1 MNDMTRMTAG
11 VAEGAMDS
19 NGKRNDDGDRDAV
32 QARQIAQFGGAGLP
46 GGEGDRETAEAL
58 SFRVPGNSAE
68 GREPPPQKLQRFL
81 ELAVTGIITMA
92 ATLALV
98 TALSPS
104 HHTGAK
110 PIVVLD
116 ADRAAAT
123 FVRSPGISDLDEAAF
138 GDAVTRFHGALL
150 KEMLRY
156 GAKTGT
162 VVLSSSAVLAGEVP
176 DVTDLLTQNA
186 MRSVK

>member
-1 MNDMTRMTAG
+1 MNDRTNLVAAQVAAPTATG
-11 VAEGAMDS
+11 
-19 NGKRNDDGDRDAV
+19 
-32 QARQIAQFGGAGLP
+32 QAPVFAP
-46 GGEGDRETAEAL
+46 
-58 SFRVPGNSAE
+58 SSPVPGTSSEAQ
-68 GREPPPQKLQRFL
+68 RSQKLQRFL
-81 ELAVTGIITMA
+81 ELAVTGIISMA

-104 HHTGAK
+104 HHAGSK
-110 PIVVLD
+110 PLAVLD
-116 ADRAAAT
+116 ADRAAET
-123 FVRSPGISDLDEAAF
+123 FVRSPGISDLDEQAF

-162 VVLSSSAVLAGEVP
+162 VVLSNSAVLAGEVP

-186 MRSVK
+186 IRRMK